1 MMEAL
6 TDLVDTERGTSC
18 WFETSQAD
26 VVGIPDPVFDEVGH
40 AFVIAEPGTDADA
53 LRDHCR
59 ERLANYKVPKVV
71 HLRDV
76 LPMLAVGKIDKK
88 SLKAEA
94 TALLEG

>member
-6 TDLVDTERGTSC
+6 TDLVGTERGTCC

-26 VVGIPDPVFDEVGH
+26 
-40 AFVIAEPGTDADA
+40 
-53 LRDHCR
+53 
-59 ERLANYKVPKVV
+59 KVPKVV